1 VKSNDR
7 ADHHRRVP
15 PAGAVFPKKSYLN
28 DGTTIRSWLLTHD
41 HKRIAILYLV
51 SVLIGLFLGGVF
63 AMVIRLELL
72 TPGRPSS
79 RR

>member
-1 VKSNDR
+1 MT
-7 ADHHRRVP
+7 APITTAAAP
-15 PAGAVFPKKSYLN
+15 PAGAVFPKKHYLN

-51 SVLIGLFLGGVF
+51 LGAHRPVPRR
-63 AMVIRLELL
+63 RLRHGH
-72 TPGRPSS
+72 PARAADAGADASS